1 MKTRLILILAIIFYA
16 FQTSLSYFPEY
27 LIPGENF
34 EFRPHY
40 HKSSPNKISQLKS
53 ALDARPY
60 DVLEYD
66 IFMDWYRVLSATNP
80 TGESRYYSG
89 INKMKVRVDTTVLTK
104 IELDAANIIIDSV
117 KYTKDNSTLAFSQVQ
132 EIVKITLPSQF
143 FKNDTLQL
151 AVYYTYIGKEN
162 RGMYIYEKGRYVGQG
177 PPPKRDSVFVLENL
191 AYTMSEPQNA
201 RYWVPCNDA
210 PHDKAMVKMSVKLP
224 KGYNVATNGLRKDM
238 KVVGDSVFYYYESKF
253 PMATYLITVNASKF
267 RFEEDKYVRLSNP
280 KDTVPIHYYV
290 WDQDWTSDTTDGTA
304 YNAKNAFRNVV
315 KMMEIYSK
323 VYGEYPFEK
332 YGTVAVQPFE
342 FGGMEHQT
350 MTTVN
355 RSWLRG
361 YSENGVAHELAHHWI
376 GDMVTCATWFDIWIN
391 EGGATWSEAIW
402 YEQLYGK
409 DTYYYYMNQI
419 ISRYFTNEVLHNIPI
434 YGVPINSIFT
444 YPISILEYNKASW
457 IYHMLRENLGDEQF
471 FAALKFLFER
481 HKYSSIETLDFLVT
495 FREFLVEPKLNLDKF
510 FEQWILKAGH
520 PLFEISSKSAVGNN
534 YYDIDVNINQIQEGS
549 NIPQVFEM
557 SIELL
562 LYKDSVIQQTKTV
575 YMDKRNQGFKFTID
589 FRPDSIKINTNKILS
604 RVLTNVLT
612 IQNSEVSIAEQV
624 YPNPVKTGSNFN
636 ININLNTEG
645 ILDIE
650 IYDILGN
657 RIKQLYSQQLGIGN
671 YNINLPTIGLPSG
684 QYLIKYSNGNSSGIQ
699 RLVIVD

>member
-1 MKTRLILILAIIFYA
+1 MKTRLTLILSLLFYA
-16 FQTSLSYFPEY
+16 FQTSSSYFPEY
-27 LIPGENF
+27 LIPGQNY

-40 HKSSPNKISQLKS
+40 HKSAPNQLNQLKS

-60 DVLEYD
+60 DVEEYD
-66 IFMDWYRVLSATNP
+66 IYMDWYKVLSTNSP
-80 TGESRYYSG
+80 IGENRYYSG
-89 INKMKVRVDTTVLTK
+89 INKMRIRIDTTVLTT
-104 IELDAANIIIDSV
+104 IELDAASIIIDSV
-117 KYTKDNSTLAFSQVQ
+117 KLTKNNSILAYKQIQ
-132 EIVKITLPSQF
+132 DIVKITLPTQF
-143 FKNDTLQL
+143 FKNDTLQI
-151 AVYYTYIGKEN
+151 AVYYTYIGKDN
-162 RGMYIYEKGRYVGQG
+162 RGMYIYEKGKYVGQG

-210 PHDKAMVKMSVKLP
+210 PHDKAMVKISVKLP

-253 PMATYLITVNASKF
+253 PMTTYLITVNASKF
-267 RFEEDKYVRLSNP
+267 RFEEDKYVRISNP

-290 WDQDWTSDTTDGTA
+290 WEQDWTSDTTDGTA
-304 YNAKNAFRNVV
+304 YNAKHAFRNVV

-323 VYGEYPFEK
+323 VFGEYPFEK

-409 DTYYYYMNQI
+409 ETYYYYMNQI
-419 ISRYFTNEVLHNIPI
+419 ISRYFANEALYNIPI

-471 FAALKFLFER
+471 FSALKYLFER
-481 HKYSSIETLDFLVT
+481 HKFTSIETVDFLKT
-495 FREFLVEPKLNLDKF
+495 FKEYLGEPMLNLDKF
-510 FEQWILKAGH
+510 FEQWVIKAGH
-520 PLFEISSKSAVGNN
+520 PLFEISSKSAIGSN

-557 SIELL
+557 PIELL
-562 LYKDSVIQQTKTV
+562 LYKDSIIKKTQIV
-575 YMDKRNQGFKFTID
+575 YMNKRSQSFKFTID

-612 IQNSEVSIAEQV
+612 VQNSEPSKAKPIF
-624 YPNPVKTGSNFN
+624 PNPVKLGSNFN
-636 ININLNTEG
+636 LNIDVNFYGTLEVE
-645 ILDIE
+645 L
-650 IYDILGN
+650 YDILGN
-657 RIKQLYSQQLGIGN
+657 KIKKLYSQQLSEGN
-671 YNINLPTIGLPSG
+671 YNIEIPTVGLPSG
-684 QYLIKYSNGNSSGIQ
+684 QYIVEYSNGYERSIH
-699 RLVIVD
+699 RLLIVD